1 MLLDLAAPADV
12 FGHCG
17 SPYYTFELAALRA
30 GPVRSSTG
38 LDVLATAGL
47 DALHRADTVVVPGVA
62 DPLDAEIIDQAARA
76 VADAH
81 HRGARVL
88 SICTGAF
95 VRLRSIRAD
104 ELPGTGVSRWRRPTG
119 VQGSRRHA
127 PSWRQVLAVS
137 ALTLEPADVEAGTVV
152 EVGR

>member
-76 VADAH
+76 VARAH
-81 HRGARVL
+81 RRGARVL

-95 VRLRSIRAD
+95 VLAHAGLLDGRRAATHWDAAARRARAPRDRGRSVRPLYRRGIGAD
-104 ELPGTGVSRWRRPTG
+104 ERRGGRRP
-119 VQGSRRHA
+119 
-127 PSWRQVLAVS
+127 
-137 ALTLEPADVEAGTVV
+137 
-152 EVGR
+152 